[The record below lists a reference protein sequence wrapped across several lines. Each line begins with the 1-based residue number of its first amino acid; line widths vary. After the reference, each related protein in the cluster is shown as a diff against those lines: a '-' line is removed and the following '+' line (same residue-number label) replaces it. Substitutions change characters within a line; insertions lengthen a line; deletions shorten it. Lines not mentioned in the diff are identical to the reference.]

1 MKHVALTIALFITGT
16 FGLRAQG
23 AELVFFTDDGA
34 RFIAHLDGRQL
45 NDVPASRVKAENVMQ
60 EWARLRVVFED
71 PTRGEFTSNI
81 GSQPG
86 KEITYQIRLNNKGK
100 YVTRFQSEAPLG
112 TTPNPMQTTVHSGT
126 TTSGGGSS
134 QETITTTTTT
144 NAGTTGGGGGIGI
157 NFNVNVDE
165 GRGTTNGTMNGGT
178 NSNVNVGVND
188 NMGGGGS
195 INMNIGINDGFG
207 TGVNTNTTT
216 RVTQTTTTTTSGT
229 TGTTTPAP
237 ARGCTVA
244 MGATDF
250 RSALESIRSKS
261 FEDSK
266 MTTAKQIAQSNCL
279 NVNQVIQII
288 GLFTFEESKLD
299 FAKFCYP
306 TVLDPNNYFRVN
318 DAFTFSASIDDLN
331 AFIQANRR

>member
-1 MKHVALTIALFITGT
+1 MKHVALTLALFLTGT
-16 FGLRAQG
+16 FGLCAQG

-45 NDVPASRVKAENVMQ
+45 NDVPATRVKAENVMQ
-60 EWARLRVVFED
+60 EFARLRVVFDD
-71 PTRGEFTSNI
+71 PARGEFTSNI

-126 TTSGGGSS
+126 TNTGGNS

-144 NAGTTGGGGGIGI
+144 SGSGTNGSGGIGI

-165 GRGTTNGTMNGGT
+165 GRGNGGTMNGGGG
-178 NSNVNVGVND
+178 NVNVGVND

-207 TGVNTNTTT
+207 TGANTNTTT
-216 RVTQTTTTTTSGT
+216 RVTQTTTTTTSSSGT
-229 TGTTTPAP
+229 VNSTPAP
-237 ARGCTVA
+237 SRGCTVA

-266 MTTAKQIAQSNCL
+266 MTTAKQVAGSNCL
-279 NVNQVIQII
+279 NVNQVIQIM